1 LSIVTLE
8 LMIFESKF
16 NISPVKFYFSK
27 LIKLIL
33 IWFEIV
39 IHIKNIKYYYWRN
52 YIIIDISKNIYDP
65 LIINIL
71 FMISQEAKWKK

>member
-1 LSIVTLE
+1 
-8 LMIFESKF
+8 M
-16 NISPVKFYFSK
+16 
-27 LIKLIL
+27 KLIL

-52 YIIIDISKNIYDP
+52 YITIDISKNIYNL

>member
-1 LSIVTLE
+1 
-8 LMIFESKF
+8 MIFESKF